1 MFNKVL
7 YSMIFAG
14 ILLALTVYVIDNK
27 VDGSIPDSEE
37 FTPESFDWQ
46 HNGKG
51 GEYIVK
57 FIQGEIVEVTKGEVL
72 TDENCERDEEG
83 ISRCNQKVLLENGD
97 EIEFIMPHNMM
108 KHRCLAPGETVELVP
123 LVPYSDDGYNK
134 VVI

>member
-108 KHRCLAPGETVELVP
+108 KHRCLAPGETVK

>member
-14 ILLALTVYVIDNK
+14 ILLALTVYIIDNK

-51 GEYIVK
+51 GDYIVK
-57 FIQGEIVEVTKGEVL
+57 LIQGEIEEVTKGEVL

-83 ISRCNQKVLLENGD
+83 LSRCNQKVLLENGD
-97 EIEFIMPHNMM
+97 EVEFIMPHNMM

-123 LVPYSDDGYNK
+123 YSDDGYIK

>member
-27 VDGSIPDSEE
+27 VDGSIRDSEE
-37 FTPESFDWQ
+37 FTPESFEWQ

-57 FIQGEIVEVTKGEVL
+57 LIQGEIVEVTKGEVL